1 MIDEIEFTQSYSF
14 IYSER
19 PGTKAAS
26 INDELSNSEKKERLK
41 ILQSRLQEIQFN
53 FNETFN
59 NKFVKV
65 LIENKSASN
74 PEYFFGRT
82 PYMQS
87 VYIKSKK
94 LESGSEVD
102 VQINSCNIRACML
115 TFSQA

>member
-26 INDELSNSEKKERLK
+26 ISNDLSNLEKTERLK
-41 ILQSRLQEIQFN
+41 ILQSRLQKIQFN

-94 LESGSEVD
+94 IEPGSEVD
-102 VQINSCNIRACML
+102 VQINSCNHKSLYAN
-115 TFSQA
+115 F

>member
-1 MIDEIEFTQSYSF
+1 MAYYIIYSFLIKEAKPNIQISSDFIIGFPEETNKDFEETLKLIDEIEFTQSYSF

-65 LIENKSASN
+65 LIENK
-74 PEYFFGRT
+74 T
-82 PYMQS
+82 
-87 VYIKSKK
+87 I
-94 LESGSEVD
+94 
-102 VQINSCNIRACML
+102 
-115 TFSQA
+115 